1 MLNDKIPGCK
11 DQINIQGLKV
21 EPEIKIRGYHT
32 DLYQHVNNARY
43 LEFLEEGRW
52 KLLEDHLDLEAFIHN
67 RLFFFVVNI
76 NISYR
81 SQAKVGDTIVIRS
94 GLKKIG
100 NKSAVFRQQILNK
113 DTRTVCVDADITF
126 VIADIMGKPIK
137 LEGGL
142 KEKLLLLP
150 LFEG

>member
-1 MLNDKIPGCK
+1 MDG
-11 DQINIQGLKV
+11 INIQELKV

-52 KLLEDHLDLEAFIHN
+52 QLLEDHLDLEAFMRN
-67 RLFFFVVNI
+67 GLLFFVVNI
-76 NISYR
+76 NISYK
-81 SQAKVGDTIVIRS
+81 SQARAGDIIVIRS

-113 DTRTVCVDADITF
+113 GTKAVCVDADITF
-126 VIADIMGKPIK
+126 VITDINGNPMKFQGD
-137 LEGGL
+137 L
-142 KEKLLLLP
+142 KENLLKIP